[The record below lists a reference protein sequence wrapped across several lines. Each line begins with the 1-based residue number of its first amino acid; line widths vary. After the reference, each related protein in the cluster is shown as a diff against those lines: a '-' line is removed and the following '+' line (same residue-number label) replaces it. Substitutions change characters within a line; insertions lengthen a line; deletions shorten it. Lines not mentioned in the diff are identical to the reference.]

1 MGSSIHCDHQ
11 SLGYSGAI
19 CAPSSKRPM
28 DIVIFFFCLFKN
40 IYTHS
45 FRFLHQVV
53 NVHGLQSGCL
63 PRPSSNLLLLV
74 SAWGIRKLN

>member
-1 MGSSIHCDHQ
+1 MCPF
-11 SLGYSGAI
+11 LKAPYGYS
-19 CAPSSKRPM
+19 
-28 DIVIFFFCLFKN
+28 DFFFFCLFKN